1 MAELHVS
8 TRSQGAVHGC
18 PRLADG
24 VPARIMDAIADHTLP
39 RLRRA
44 TLDIGSD
51 VSRTQ
56 RNSMAWADVAGGMRL
71 WRLALTLGWLDIKLK
86 YRGSLLGPFWLT
98 ISTGIMVAAMGG
110 LYSILFHMD
119 LSTYL
124 PFLALSLVLWN
135 AMGGLVAE
143 ACTTFTQAE
152 GTIRSVRMP
161 FFVHAV
167 RVVVRSIISLLHN
180 LPVIGVVFLIFGI
193 WPGFAAV
200 ESLFGL
206 ALWTVDAFAACLLL
220 GAFCSRFRDVPP
232 IVGSVMQIAFFITP
246 IVWRP
251 EQLGARGWWLPY
263 NPFDALLEMVRQPLL
278 GHEASWQVW
287 GLAAGYSAV
296 FCALAWFGF
305 AHVRTRL
312 AYWM

>member
-1 MAELHVS
+1 M
-8 TRSQGAVHGC
+8 
-18 PRLADG
+18 ADG
-24 VPARIMDAIADHTLP
+24 VPPPCMDAIADHTLP
-39 RLRRA
+39 RLQRA
-44 TLDIGSD
+44 TLDIGGGIA
-51 VSRTQ
+51 RTQ
-56 RNSMAWADVAGGMRL
+56 RNSMAWADLVAGLRL

-119 LSTYL
+119 LRTYL

-135 AMGGLVAE
+135 AMGGLVGE
-143 ACTTFTQAE
+143 ACAAFTQAE

-167 RVVVRSIISLLHN
+167 RVVVRSVISLLHN
-180 LPVIGVVFLIFGI
+180 LPVIVVVFAIFGV
-193 WPGFAAV
+193 WPGLVAA
-200 ESLFGL
+200 ESLVGL

-220 GAFCSRFRDVPP
+220 GAFCARFRDVPP
-232 IVGSVMQIAFFITP
+232 IVASVMQIAFFVTP

-278 GHEASWQVW
+278 GHAASWQVW
-287 GLAAGYSAV
+287 GLALGYSAA
-296 FCALAWFGF
+296 FCALAWTGF
-305 AHVRTRL
+305 AGVRNRL

>member
-1 MAELHVS
+1 
-8 TRSQGAVHGC
+8 
-18 PRLADG
+18 
-24 VPARIMDAIADHTLP
+24 MDAIVDHRLT

-44 TLDIGSD
+44 SLDIGAD
-51 VSRTQ
+51 VSRSQ
-56 RNSMAWADVAGGMRL
+56 RHGMAWADLAGGLRL
-71 WRLALTLGWLDIKLK
+71 WRLALTLGWLDVKLK

-119 LSTYL
+119 LRSYL

-135 AMGGLVAE
+135 AIGGLVAE

-167 RVVVRSIISLLHN
+167 RTVIRNVISLLHN
-180 LPVIGVVFLIFGI
+180 LPVIVVVFAVFDV
-193 WPGFAAV
+193 WPGAV
-200 ESLFGL
+200 AVQSVVGL
-206 ALWTVDAFAACLLL
+206 VLWTVDAFAACLLL
-220 GAFCSRFRDVPP
+220 GAFCARFRDVPP
-232 IVGSVMQIAFFITP
+232 IVGSVMQIAFFVTP

-263 NPFDALLEMVRQPLL
+263 NPFGSLLEMVRQPLL
-278 GHEASWQVW
+278 GHAASWQVW
-287 GLAAGYSAV
+287 GLAFGYSAA
-296 FCALAWFGF
+296 FCALAWLGF
-305 AHVRTRL
+305 AWARTRL

>member
-1 MAELHVS
+1 
-8 TRSQGAVHGC
+8 
-18 PRLADG
+18 
-24 VPARIMDAIADHTLP
+24 MDAIADHTLP

-44 TLDIGSD
+44 TLDIGAD
-51 VSRTQ
+51 VTRTQ
-56 RNSMAWADVAGGMRL
+56 RNAMAWADMAGGTRL

-119 LSTYL
+119 LRTYL

-135 AMGGLVAE
+135 AMGGLVGE
-143 ACTTFTQAE
+143 ACTAFTQAE

-161 FFVHAV
+161 FFVHAI
-167 RVVVRSIISLLHN
+167 RTVVRSVISLLHN
-180 LPVIGVVFLIFGI
+180 LPVIVVVFAIFGI
-193 WPGFAAV
+193 WPGFVAG
-200 ESLFGL
+200 ESLIGL
-206 ALWTVDAFAACLLL
+206 ALWTIDAFAACLLL
-220 GAFCSRFRDVPP
+220 GAFCARFRDVPP
-232 IVGSVMQIAFFITP
+232 IVASVMQIAFFVTP

-278 GHEASWQVW
+278 GQEATWQVW
-287 GLAAGYSAV
+287 SLALGYSAV
-296 FCALAWFGF
+296 FCALAWIGF
-305 AHVRTRL
+305 ARVRTRL